1 MLRVLLGILKG
12 VVIGGAIGF
21 AATKMGLGQGA
32 SGYLVYAAVGF
43 VVGIVGGKAIWR
55 QETLFTPA
63 LKGIFGA
70 AIVAGLYWAANKVL
84 GGVPVPLPGDAAAAL
99 GITDA
104 QPKLAATPVLL
115 APILAT
121 LYGVFVEIDDGGK
134 AAAPA
139 AGPPSVTPKA

>member
-21 AATKMGLGQGA
+21 AATKMGLGHGA

-70 AIVAGLYWAANKVL
+70 GVLAGLYWVANKFL
-84 GGVPVPLPGDAAAAL
+84 GGFPVPLPGDAAAAI
-99 GITDA
+99 GITEA
-104 QPKLAATPVLL
+104 QPKLASTPVLL
-115 APILAT
+115 APLLAII
-121 LYGVFVEIDDGGK
+121 YGVFVEIDDGGK
-134 AAAPA
+134 TAPA
-139 AGPPSVTPKA
+139 AATAPPKA